1 MTTEEFD
8 QQDVTETPA
17 EETEVDTEVET
28 EESDE
33 TEDTT
38 ASEEETEEGDDEGN
52 DDDDTGTEVDKDKQ
66 IAELRAKNQKLYA
79 RIQRDK
85 GKSAGDKSKDKKPG
99 ALSREEAIL
108 FAQGLSEEEV
118 EQAGKVAAL
127 QGVKLTEAVKDDL
140 FTGWKAKRDK
150 QVELQKAQL
159 GGSKGAKA
167 SVKKT
172 FDSPGLSDDDHR
184 KLFSE
189 QNSR

>member
-1 MTTEEFD
+1 MNSDKND
-8 QQDVTETPA
+8 QQDVIETTA
-17 EETEVDTEVET
+17 DETEVDTEVET
-28 EESDE
+28 EEVE
-33 TEDTT
+33 TEET
-38 ASEEETEEGDDEGN
+38 AVSEEETEEGDDKKPE
-52 DDDDTGTEVDKDKQ
+52 TEAEKDKR
-66 IAELRAKNQKLYA
+66 IAELEIKNKKLYA
-79 RIQRDK
+79 RLQRDK
-85 GKSAGDKSKDKKPG
+85 GKSAGTKDKTKDKPE
-99 ALSREEAIL
+99 ALSREEVIL

-118 EQAGKVAAL
+118 EQASKVAAL

-184 KLFSE
+184 ALFKES
-189 QNSR
+189 Q